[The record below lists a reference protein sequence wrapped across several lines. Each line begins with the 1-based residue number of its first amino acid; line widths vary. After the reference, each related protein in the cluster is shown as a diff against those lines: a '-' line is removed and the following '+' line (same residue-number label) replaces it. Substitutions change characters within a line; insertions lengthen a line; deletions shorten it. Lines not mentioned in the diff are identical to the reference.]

1 MAKEV
6 EVWEV
11 LEKIGYKPR
20 EKQSIV
26 VTYAPK
32 NLSGRFAR
40 FFDSQFY
47 VLQICEEELVL
58 VPIDKTWLNL
68 KKEVTL
74 SISFDEIQF
83 VNIDRQG
90 LNYEILIKMDEDL
103 IRLFAQGKAL
113 SEFRTSGTLAG
124 QINFAKNW
132 HKENLDA
139 TISAL
144 ESLSA

>member
-11 LEKIGYKPR
+11 LERIGYKPR

-32 NLSGRFAR
+32 NLSGRFVR
-40 FFDSQFY
+40 FFESQFY

-58 VPIDKTWLNL
+58 VPFDKTWLNL

-74 SISFDEIQF
+74 PSPLTKF
-83 VNIDRQG
+83 N
-90 LNYEILIKMDEDL
+90 LLILIDKD
-103 IRLFAQGKAL
+103 
-113 SEFRTSGTLAG
+113 
-124 QINFAKNW
+124 
-132 HKENLDA
+132 
-139 TISAL
+139 
-144 ESLSA
+144 